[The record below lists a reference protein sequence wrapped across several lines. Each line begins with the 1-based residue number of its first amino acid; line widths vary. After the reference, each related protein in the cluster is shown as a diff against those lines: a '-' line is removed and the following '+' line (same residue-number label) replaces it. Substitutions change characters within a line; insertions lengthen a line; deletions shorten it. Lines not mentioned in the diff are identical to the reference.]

1 MTAGADSL
9 ADLVLRHRDS
19 PSPVLHNRVALLR
32 LLDEAGSKALSA
44 DLTRHAQPWE
54 MRAAANRTWEMVPD
68 EPGLYMFVWRPFFRF
83 EVTGGR
89 NVDLEQVLYL
99 GQAGAGK
106 YRQATLRSRYKSG
119 YSRYFPGDPAR
130 LWEEREVVQRHGR
143 LQRYLALRPLEF
155 WFTVIEDREQI
166 ALLEDRLL
174 QLLNPLINR
183 DRRPK
188 LVRGPAQPAFA
199 RD

>member
-1 MTAGADSL
+1 MDTL

-19 PSPVLHNRVALLR
+19 PSPVLHNHLALLR

-44 DLTRHAQPWE
+44 DLSRDAQPWE
-54 MRAAANRTWEMVPD
+54 MRVATKRTWEMVPD

-83 EVTGGR
+83 EVTEGG
-89 NVDLEQVLYL
+89 NVGLERVLYL
-99 GQAGAGK
+99 GQAGAGQ

-119 YSRYFPGDPAR
+119 YSKYFPGDPAQ
-130 LWEEREVVQRHGR
+130 LWDEREVIQRNAR
-143 LQRYLALRPLEF
+143 LERYLTLRPLEF
-155 WFTVIEDREQI
+155 WFTVVQNREQI
-166 ALLEDRLL
+166 GLLEDRLI
-174 QLLNPLINR
+174 QMLNPPINR

-188 LVRGPAQPAFA
+188 LVRGRAQPAFA